1 MSSTS
6 GSDLDTNLSPSPIET
21 LRRVVGDAYAAI
33 RSAEANK
40 ALATVSLEQLIG
52 DQILRNGDS
61 DRSNASQFD
70 PYTLDPNKDQPASEE
85 NIVRANTPSGAD
97 TGRPTK
103 LDRVLAIVNQFEA
116 VVSQIKELSPT
127 EVAEYEEY
135 SEQADSTF

>member
-6 GSDLDTNLSPSPIET
+6 GSETDANLTPTPMET

-33 RSAEANK
+33 RSDEANK
-40 ALATVSLEQLIG
+40 SLATVSLEQLIG
-52 DQILRNGDS
+52 DQIIRNGDS
-61 DRSNASQFD
+61 DRSNASKFE
-70 PYTLDPNKDQPASEE
+70 PYSLDPSKEVPASNE
-85 NIVRANTPSGAD
+85 NTVRANTASVTD

-116 VVSQIKELSPT
+116 TVEKIKELTPT

-135 SEQADSTF
+135 SDGTDSTP